1 MNIAQEKTNMLNL
14 DTLTEDQITQSLKQ
28 ESDKTFDIPHQ
39 FENTQY
45 RKASVLIPFVRID
58 DTWHIVFIR
67 RAESD
72 KDRHS
77 GQVAFVGGKEEDI
90 DTSVID
96 TALRETQ
103 EEIGVDPADVNVLGQ
118 LGYHYSVSNFEISPI
133 VATIPWPYELKP
145 DPAEVSRAFTL
156 PLSWLADEN
165 NFEIRNRQ
173 PPESD
178 QQIPVVY
185 FKKHDGELLWGAT
198 ARMILSLIKSIKQ
211 I

>member
-1 MNIAQEKTNMLNL
+1 MLV
-14 DTLTEDQITQSLKQ
+14 IIQSLKQ
-28 ESDKTFDIPHQ
+28 ETDKTFDIPHQ
-39 FENTQY
+39 FENTEY
-45 RKASVLIPFVRID
+45 RKASVLIPFVSID
-58 DTWHIVFIR
+58 GAWHIVFIR

-90 DTSVID
+90 DNSVID

-103 EEIGVDPADVNVLGQ
+103 EEIGVDPADVTILGQ
-118 LGYHYSVSNFEISPI
+118 LNYHYSVSRFEITPI
-133 VATIPWPYELKP
+133 VATIPWPYELTL
-145 DPAEVSRAFTL
+145 DSAEVSRAFTL

-165 NFEIRNRQ
+165 NFEIRNRL

-178 QQIPVVY
+178 KQIPVVY

-198 ARMILSLIKSIKQ
+198 ARMILSLISSLKHT
-211 I
+211 